1 MAILLVEVVEVVEE
15 HANACLDAGI
25 MLFGTNGEVIPGQMM
40 KPLIP

>member
-1 MAILLVEVVEVVEE
+1 MAILLVEVVEE

-25 MLFGTNGEVIPGQMM
+25 MLFGTNGEVMPGQRM